1 MESIAC
7 ELVTPYVGQE
17 LTRIWNWKTAGWP
30 VPTTATW
37 PSFGRKHSLK
47 WMFKISSPSASKY
60 QVWRPRGHQ
69 VSPTP
74 AVQYISWWALYD
86 LELNPE
92 GKPPKRERTQRG
104 SHPRLLQGDKR
115 WSNSSG
121 GSSFQVVI
129 EGKKI
134 KLRKTLWDLIS
145 KPHYKPPAHWREMM
159 QVAGKQEILWREMVQ
174 KIIFTDTVCKTST
187 PTEPLNLLLHF

>member
-1 MESIAC
+1 MLPLSNGSLTGFPWSLVRAISKWTCWRAMWNWCGIFTGKTLLKCSISNQITHLSFTLAHIAMESIAC

-47 WMFKISSPSASKY
+47 WMFKISSPRASKY

-74 AVQYISWWALYD
+74 VYHWTCLKFW
-86 LELNPE
+86 
-92 GKPPKRERTQRG
+92 
-104 SHPRLLQGDKR
+104 LLVG
-115 WSNSSG
+115 
-121 GSSFQVVI
+121 
-129 EGKKI
+129 
-134 KLRKTLWDLIS
+134 
-145 KPHYKPPAHWREMM
+145 
-159 QVAGKQEILWREMVQ
+159 
-174 KIIFTDTVCKTST
+174 
-187 PTEPLNLLLHF
+187 EPCMT